1 MQNQTAAPPAP
12 RSEGEAIRMLNRIPF
27 SSYDTVAN
35 AVANDTDVMV
45 TLVRG
50 ASTQTGQAA
59 ATNSS
64 AGGETPNPSCGR
76 PTETNANSQVGGSQ
90 PGIPQS
96 KLPEFTCD
104 PALSVKWARRGGWL
118 MVRINTKYLVKGDV
132 GQQGW
137 VCLHSAPVEA
147 VFIPH
152 PQPVAMN
159 IPNAD

>member
-1 MQNQTAAPPAP
+1 MQNQTSTRGAP
-12 RSEGEAIRMLNRIPF
+12 RSEEEAILFLKGIPF
-27 SSYDTVAN
+27 SSYTTVAN
-35 AVANDTDVMV
+35 AVATHADVMV

-50 ASTQTGQAA
+50 SSTQTGQSA

-64 AGGETPNPSCGR
+64 AGGETPNPSCGC
-76 PTETNANSQVGGSQ
+76 PSESNAVSQVGGSQ

-104 PALSVKWARRGGWL
+104 PDLSVKWARRGGWL
-118 MVRINTKYLVKGDV
+118 MVRINTKYLAKGDV

-137 VCLHSAPVEA
+137 VCLPSAPVEA
-147 VFIPH
+147 MFIPH

-159 IPNAD
+159 LPTAD